1 MLEQR
6 QVLAHGRLALIQR
19 QVIGAV
25 HRRLQVL
32 DGFLQVRVVS
42 ERIGGAHYIEAFF
55 NEGADVL
62 TLEIGDQA
70 LLDRISREAKAR
82 LLATTPVGSH
92 SSHFQSLLSDDSF
105 QIFYHAPSLVLISG
119 NAPDQ
124 WVVEDCAL
132 AAQNLI
138 LPNEIR
144 RATSSAYRL
153 LRPFEQGHPWAD
165 KARKKL
171 DAIAAA
177 RRTYQRRKGS
187 LDAIAVLGRLAEVV
201 ASHARGRPVLG
212 VLLDLGVSS
221 PQLDDPERGF
231 SFLNDGPLDM
241 RMDPSRGISAAEFVN
256 TAPVEE
262 IARVF
267 KEYGEER
274 FSGRMARAVVER
286 RDIKPFERT
295 GDLAEVLKVANPAW
309 EKGKNPATRAF
320 QGLRI
325 HVNNE
330 LGDLEAG
337 LDAALEALEI
347 GGRLVVISFHSLED
361 RIVKLFMRKLVKGES
376 DNLPRNLPV
385 RFEAFSPKI
394 KVHGKAQF
402 AGEAEL
408 KANPRSRSAV
418 MRVAEKLR

>member
-1 MLEQR
+1 MNSGFTHITVLLEEA
-6 QVLAHGRLALIQR
+6 VEALAVRADGCYLDGTFGRGGHSRLILQNLGPDGRL
-19 QVIGAV
+19 IGF
-25 HRRLQVL
+25 
-32 DGFLQVRVVS
+32 DK
-42 ERIGGAHYIEAFF
+42 
-55 NEGADVL
+55 DP
-62 TLEIGDQA
+62 QA
-70 LLDRISREAKAR
+70 I
-82 LLATTPVGSH
+82 ATG
-92 SSHFQSLLSDDSF
+92 Q
-105 QIFYHAPSLVLISG
+105 
-119 NAPDQ
+119 
-124 WVVEDCAL
+124 AL
-132 AAQNLI
+132 AAEDGRFVI
-138 LPNEIR
+138 V
-144 RATSSAYRL
+144 
-153 LRPFEQGHPWAD
+153 
-165 KARKKL
+165 
-171 DAIAAA
+171 
-177 RRTYQRRKGS
+177 QRS
-187 LDAIAVLGRLAEVV
+187 FAELGAEV
-201 ASHARGRPVLG
+201 AERGLHGKVSG

-241 RMDPSRGISAAEFVN
+241 RMNPDQGISAAEFIA

-286 RDIKPFERT
+286 REKEPFTRT
-295 GDLAEVLKVANPAW
+295 ADLAEVLKVANPAW

-337 LDAALEALEI
+337 LEAALDALEV
-347 GGRLVVISFHSLED
+347 GGRLAVISFHSLED
-361 RIVKLFMRKLVKGES
+361 RIVKLFMRKLVKGEA

-385 RFEAFSPKI
+385 QHKVFEPKI
-394 KVHGKAQF
+394 KLIGKAQF
-402 AGEAEL
+402 ASEAEL